1 MLLISSSSLD
11 DGGFEGM
18 VELIEVPTELPILF
32 EVPLEVLDVV
42 EHVDFFLVN
51 DVLILPPT
59 ACPPAVCSDIE
70 EGELGVAII
79 CPLLLIMLQVVP
91 DRLIGVN
98 SVAGVDSAVNGKAV
112 VWTVLL
118 LFSIFMLKH
127 WVGAKICCGGEWIP
141 VVEIVDGSCI
151 AT

>member
-11 DGGFEGM
+11 GVGFEGI
-18 VELIEVPTELPILF
+18 VEFREVVPTELPILF
-32 EVPLEVLDVV
+32 EVPVEVLEVV

-51 DVLILPPT
+51 DVLILPP
-59 ACPPAVCSDIE
+59 AAVCSDIE
-70 EGELGVAII
+70 GGEFGVAII

-98 SVAGVDSAVNGKAV
+98 NVAGVDSAVNGNAV

-127 WVGAKICCGGEWIP
+127 WVGAKICCGGEWIA
-141 VVEIVDGSCI
+141 VVEIVEGTWI
-151 AT
+151 ET